1 MRDGQAQDQQAAAL
15 PRSRRSTLRRF
26 SYLAARFLLRPPLPL
41 RWRIGLLYTA
51 VLGFTLLAADIAVYL
66 SLEHYLE
73 TEVDDNLR
81 NQARELSGTIDLD
94 LRRETSQT
102 RVNVFIRFP
111 NLDAFA
117 SPGMTVQVLNLE
129 GRILIQSE
137 NLRDRAV
144 PIGDENVALAVSGTS
159 SFATD
164 SVDGVPVR
172 IHYAPLEPRQL
183 EGNIAG
189 VIQITRTLRDI
200 EITLGWLRLVLM
212 SIGVISLFFATA
224 AGYLLARA
232 ALTPIGRLTRDA
244 RSIGETRD
252 FGRRVA
258 VPRTIR
264 AQRDEVTRLAVTFNQ
279 MLSQLQA
286 AYEEQ
291 EYTLASQRR
300 FVADASH
307 ELRTPLATIRTNL
320 ELLQRAGDN
329 LPAADRDEAMADAL
343 AEIERLSRLVGD
355 LLTLARVDSGLRLER
370 REEIQVDRLVRDV
383 YRQARLMAMPREH
396 TVTADSI
403 EEATVLGDADYL
415 KELLLILVDNAIQ
428 YTPDGGEIRLGVRR
442 QEDEVVISVADN
454 GMGIAVED
462 RSHLFERFYRA
473 DSARHRD
480 SGTSG
485 GTGLGLSIAQWIAD
499 EHNGQIEVQSELGHG
514 STFTVRLPIHTTAAP
529 PPALVTA
536 SSPHPRPPLPRTGR
550 GAGGE
555 GCHGRLYFDASAA
568 R

>member
-1 MRDGQAQDQQAAAL
+1 MTAPVSAAMRDGQAQDDQAPGL
-15 PRSRRSTLRRF
+15 PRSRRSTLRRV
-26 SYLAARFLLRPPLPL
+26 SRLAARYLLHPPLPL
-41 RWRIGLLYTA
+41 RWRIALLYTA
-51 VLGFTLLAADIAVYL
+51 VLGLTLLAADIAVYL

-73 TEVDDNLR
+73 GEIDDNLR

-94 LRRETSQT
+94 LRREATQP

-117 SPGMTVQVLNLE
+117 SPGMTVQVLNLD
-129 GRILIQSE
+129 GRVIIQSE

-144 PIGDENVALAVSGTS
+144 PIDHQNVELAVSGTA

-172 IHYAPLEPRQL
+172 IFYAPLEPRQL

-200 EITLGWLRLVLM
+200 EVTLAWLRLVLI
-212 SIGVISLFFATA
+212 SIGMISLFFATV

-232 ALTPIGRLTRDA
+232 ALIPIGRLTRDA

-264 AQRDEVTRLAVTFNQ
+264 ASRDEVTRLAVTFNQ
-279 MLSQLQA
+279 MLAQLQA
-286 AYEEQ
+286 AYDEQ

-320 ELLQRAGDN
+320 ELLQRAGDD
-329 LPAADRDEAMADAL
+329 LPAADRDEAMADAI
-343 AEIERLSRLVGD
+343 AEIQRLSRLVGD

-370 REEIQVDRLVRDV
+370 REEIEVGRLVRDV

-396 TVTADSI
+396 TVFADQI

-415 KELLLILVDNAIQ
+415 KELLLILADNAIQ
-428 YTPDGGEIRLGVRR
+428 YTPDGGEIRLGARV
-442 QEDEVVISVADN
+442 QDEEVVISVSDN
-454 GMGIAVED
+454 GMGIDAED
-462 RSHLFERFYRA
+462 LAHLFQRFYRA

-480 SGTSG
+480 TGTSG
-485 GTGLGLSIAQWIAD
+485 GTGLGLSIARWIAE
-499 EHNGQIEVQSELGHG
+499 EHHGRIEVQSEMGHG
-514 STFTVRLPIHTTAAP
+514 STFTVRLPVHAPAATAAR
-529 PPALVTA
+529 
-536 SSPHPRPPLPRTGR
+536 S
-550 GAGGE
+550 
-555 GCHGRLYFDASAA
+555 DASVRSVTPRVQTAPYT
-568 R
+568 

>member
-1 MRDGQAQDQQAAAL
+1 VTAPVSAAIRDGQAQDDRAPAP
-15 PRSRRSTLRRF
+15 PRSRRHTLRRI
-26 SYLAARFLLRPPLPL
+26 SRLTARFLLHPPLPL
-41 RWRIGLLYTA
+41 RWRIALLYTA

-73 TEVDDNLR
+73 GEIDDNLR

-94 LRRETSQT
+94 LRREATQT

-117 SPGMTVQVLNLE
+117 SPGMTVQVLNLD
-129 GRILIQSE
+129 GRVIIQSE

-144 PIGDENVALAVSGTS
+144 PIDRENVEMAVGGTP
-159 SFATD
+159 SFATET
-164 SVDGVPVR
+164 VDGVPVR

-200 EITLGWLRLVLM
+200 EVTLTWLRLVLI
-212 SIGVISLFFATA
+212 SIGIISLFFATV
-224 AGYLLARA
+224 AGYVLARA

-264 AQRDEVTRLAVTFNQ
+264 ASRDEVTRLAVTFNQ
-279 MLSQLQA
+279 MLDQLQG
-286 AYEEQ
+286 AYDEQ

-320 ELLQRAGDN
+320 ELLQRAGDD
-329 LPAADRDEAMADAL
+329 LPAADRDEAMADAI
-343 AEIERLSRLVGD
+343 AEIQRLSRLVGD

-370 REEIQVDRLVRDV
+370 REEIEVGRLVRDV

-396 TVTADSI
+396 TVIADPI
-403 EEATVLGDADYL
+403 QEATVLGDADYL

-428 YTPDGGEIRLGVRR
+428 YTPDGGQIRLGARLQACPVHP
-442 QEDEVVISVADN
+442 EAGGDEVVISVSDN
-454 GMGIAVED
+454 GMGIDAED
-462 RSHLFERFYRA
+462 LSHLFERFYRA

-480 SGTSG
+480 TGTSG
-485 GTGLGLSIAQWIAD
+485 GTGLGLSIARWIAE
-499 EHNGQIEVQSELGHG
+499 EHNGRIEVQSEMGHG
-514 STFTVRLPIHTTAAP
+514 STFTVRLPIAIPAATPPALATTAA
-529 PPALVTA
+529 
-536 SSPHPRPPLPRTGR
+536 R
-550 GAGGE
+550 
-555 GCHGRLYFDASAA
+555 
-568 R
+568 

>member
-1 MRDGQAQDQQAAAL
+1 VTAPISAPTQNGHAQDGQAVAA
-15 PRSRRSTLRRF
+15 PRSGRATFQRMSR
-26 SYLAARFLLRPPLPL
+26 LAARYLLHPPLPL
-41 RWRIGLLYTA
+41 RWRIALLYTA
-51 VLGFTLLAADIAVYL
+51 VLGLTLLAADIAVYL

-73 TEVDDNLR
+73 SEIDENLR

-117 SPGMTVQVLNLE
+117 SPGMTVQILNLD
-129 GRILIQSE
+129 GRVIIQSE

-144 PIGDENVALAVSGTS
+144 PIDHDHVDLAVGGS
-159 SFATD
+159 SNYTTET
-164 SVDGVPVR
+164 VDGVPVR

-189 VIQITRTLRDI
+189 VIQITRTLRDV
-200 EITLGWLRLVLM
+200 EITLTWLRLVLM
-212 SIGVISLFFATA
+212 GIGAISLFVATA

-264 AQRDEVTRLAVTFNQ
+264 ASRDEVTRLAVTFNQ
-279 MLSQLQA
+279 MLAQLQA

-291 EYTLASQRR
+291 EHTLASQRR

-320 ELLQRAGDN
+320 ELLQRAGDD

-343 AEIERLSRLVGD
+343 AEIQRLSRLVGD

-370 REEIQVDRLVRDV
+370 RDEIRVDRLVRDV

-396 TVTADSI
+396 TVTADPI

-428 YTPDGGEIRLGVRR
+428 YTPDGGEIRLSVRR
-442 QEDEVVISVADN
+442 QDDEVVISVVDN
-454 GMGIAVED
+454 GMGIAGED
-462 RSHLFERFYRA
+462 LSHLFERFYRA
-473 DSARHRD
+473 DGARHRD
-480 SGTSG
+480 SGTAS
-485 GTGLGLSIAQWIAD
+485 GTGLGLSIAQWIAE
-499 EHNGQIEVQSELGHG
+499 EHGGRIEVQSEPVHG
-514 STFTVRLPIHTTAAP
+514 STFTLRLPLHTPTAT
-529 PPALVTA
+529 PPALATA
-536 SSPHPRPPLPRTGR
+536 S
-550 GAGGE
+550 
-555 GCHGRLYFDASAA
+555 A